1 MIYRVKLLDGAAT
14 MINFQRVT
22 TDVVYIGKFIA
33 FFSVDTSNSKRVIT
47 FNISPA
53 FCGMFFCD
61 GKTVDN
67 KINKLPSI
75 IMQLDSLGL

>member
-33 FFSVDTSNSKRVIT
+33 FFPVDTSNSKRVIT

-53 FCGMFFCD
+53 FCGIFCD
-61 GKTVDN
+61 GKTVVN